1 MYSEP
6 YRYRDDDKTLRAS
19 LPIIRRA
26 ARRIM
31 HALPSNCVEYDELV
45 QAGLLGL
52 WRAMKNK
59 NLETLQLGYL
69 YKCIVGEMREFLRN
83 ADWMPRSERHKI
95 KKINRVVADL
105 TRFLWRRPSAME
117 IANSV
122 DMTLDEYH
130 RTLHL
135 ANANELESDTNS
147 VTGYTVETP
156 DFSCDPVDMAELS
169 QTIAAIADIIDNELT
184 DIEREALSKY
194 YDEGKTM
201 LQVGQEMGCTESN
214 ACISIKRA
222 LKKVEK
228 ALI

>member
-1 MYSEP
+1 MSSEP

-26 ARRIM
+26 ARKII
-31 HALPSNCVEYDELV
+31 HTLPPNSVGYDELV

-59 NLETLQLGYL
+59 SVETTSCGYL
-69 YKCIVGEMREFLRN
+69 YKCIVGEMRECLRN

-95 KKINRVVADL
+95 KKINRAIDDL
-105 TRFLWRRPSAME
+105 MSASWRRPSAME
-117 IANSV
+117 IAKSA

-135 ANANELESDTNS
+135 SNANEIESDTNS
-147 VTGYTVETP
+147 ITGYTVETP
-156 DFSCDPVDMAELS
+156 DFGCDPMDMAELS
-169 QTIAAIADIIDNELT
+169 QTISAIADIIDNELT
-184 DIEREALSKY
+184 DIERETLSKY
-194 YDEGKTM
+194 YDEGKPL
-201 LQVGQEMGCTESN
+201 LQVGKEMGCNESN
-214 ACISIKRA
+214 ACLSIKRA